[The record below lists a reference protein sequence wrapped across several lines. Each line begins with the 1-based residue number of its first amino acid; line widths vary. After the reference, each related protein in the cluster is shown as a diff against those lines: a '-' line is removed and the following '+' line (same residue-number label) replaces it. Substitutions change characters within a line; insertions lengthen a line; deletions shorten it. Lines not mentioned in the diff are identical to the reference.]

1 MEIQRAIRK
10 KYQSVSQSAKDIFL
24 YPTGRSGANHL
35 GYDSKILDRIPDTA
49 LNSFCGVGNPFSIAP
64 IAPNSHILDIGCGA
78 GCDLNV
84 ASRLTGERGKVSGME
99 LTPEMAQKAEQ
110 HLAVHCGSPYEISI
124 VLSEKFPY
132 RDNHFDVVIS
142 NGVINLFPDK
152 QQCFNEIYRVL
163 KPGGKLQFADVVLQ
177 HDISPPQ
184 ARSVESWAQ

>member
-1 MEIQRAIRK
+1 MQEIQRAIRK
-10 KYQSVSQSAKDIFL
+10 KYQAVSRSAEHNFK
-24 YPTGRSGANHL
+24 YPTGRTGAEYL
-35 GYDSKILDRIPDTA
+35 GYDPEILDSIPDTA
-49 LNSFCGVGNPFSIAP
+49 LASFCGVGNPFSIAP
-64 IAPNSHILDIGCGA
+64 ITPSSHVLDIGCGA
-78 GCDLNV
+78 GCDLHV

-99 LTPEMAQKAEQ
+99 LTPEMAEKAEH
-110 HLAVHCGSPYEISI
+110 HLADYCGSPYEISI

-132 RDNHFDVVIS
+132 RDDYFDVIIS

-177 HDISPPQ
+177 HDSTPQ